1 MGRDPARDVR
11 TTNTRPHRRLVG
23 VSSRDGVIRTAR
35 SSPHCGVCHVCFIGR
50 IEYWLRWLV
59 IMSLP
64 TPMTRLRA
72 LRPVPIFRGLTKE
85 ELFEVARMT
94 TEVTYPADE
103 TVVREGDP
111 GDALYIIVEGTVEIH
126 TGGRVVARMTA
137 GDFFGEISLFDGEP
151 RSATVVAV
159 DDVVLLRLKSSDFET
174 LLKSHYIAR
183 TALKSLAQRFRA
195 AQGSHV
201 P

>member
-1 MGRDPARDVR
+1 
-11 TTNTRPHRRLVG
+11 
-23 VSSRDGVIRTAR
+23 
-35 SSPHCGVCHVCFIGR
+35 
-50 IEYWLRWLV
+50 
-59 IMSLP
+59 MSLP

-85 ELFEVARMT
+85 DLFEVARMT

-126 TGGRVVARMTA
+126 TGGRMVARMTA

-174 LLKSHYIAR
+174 LLKIHYIAR
-183 TALKSLAQRFRA
+183 TALESLARRFRA
-195 AQGSHV
+195 AQDSSV

>member
-1 MGRDPARDVR
+1 
-11 TTNTRPHRRLVG
+11 
-23 VSSRDGVIRTAR
+23 
-35 SSPHCGVCHVCFIGR
+35 
-50 IEYWLRWLV
+50 
-59 IMSLP
+59 
-64 TPMTRLRA
+64 
-72 LRPVPIFRGLTKE
+72 
-85 ELFEVARMT
+85 MT

-126 TGGRVVARMTA
+126 TGGRMVARMTA

-159 DDVVLLRLKSSDFET
+159 DDVVLLKLKSSDFET
-174 LLKSHYIAR
+174 LLKIHYIAR
-183 TALKSLAQRFRA
+183 TALESLAQRFRA

>member
-1 MGRDPARDVR
+1 
-11 TTNTRPHRRLVG
+11 
-23 VSSRDGVIRTAR
+23 
-35 SSPHCGVCHVCFIGR
+35 
-50 IEYWLRWLV
+50 
-59 IMSLP
+59 MSLP

-85 ELFEVARMT
+85 DLFEVARMI

-137 GDFFGEISLFDGEP
+137 GDFFGEISLFDGQP

-159 DDVVLLRLKSSDFET
+159 DDVVLLKLESSDFET
-174 LLKSHYIAR
+174 LLKIHYIAR
-183 TALKSLAQRFRA
+183 TALESLAQRFRA
-195 AQGSHV
+195 AQDSSV